1 MSEHQGDC
9 YFCHR
14 SLKGIKRLVLILAT
28 FSILRENK
36 LNELS
41 DRLIIVK
48 RWKQVYFVCVGF
60 LTRMWL
66 AKTCNDAAKICLI

>member
-1 MSEHQGDC
+1 MSGHQGDF
-9 YFCHR
+9 YFWR
-14 SLKGIKRLVLILAT
+14 GSLKGIKRLVLILAT

-41 DRLIIVK
+41 NGLIIVK
-48 RWKQVYFVCVGF
+48 RWKQVYFVYVGF